1 MPLTAPSFS
10 KCTWLCS
17 FSVEAWSI
25 PVSPW
30 LSVQHHKI
38 ITRIMPNSS
47 PYASVIIA
55 IFVCTY
61 LCKDVWMYGAL
72 KKPDM
77 LKTYQHLRFQL
88 ALAEWS
94 IDHKC
99 PPQQFHEV
107 TLLHVNRS
115 RCIPT
120 LKSDLMWHHLT
131 PPKLQSERNWISSM
145 IPMHDSASNYMIYM
159 GHLLLPTQRAW
170 PWTAISMAN
179 DGNKENFWIFWA
191 L

>member
-1 MPLTAPSFS
+1 MTVSSAPQNYNTYHAKF
-10 KCTWLCS
+10 
-17 FSVEAWSI
+17 
-25 PVSPW
+25 
-30 LSVQHHKI
+30 
-38 ITRIMPNSS
+38 ITIRTCNHSYFCLYISM
-47 PYASVIIA
+47 YR
-55 IFVCTY
+55 C
-61 LCKDVWMYGAL
+61 LDVWCS
-72 KKPDM
+72 KKTWHVENLPASS

-99 PPQQFHEV
+99 RPQQFHEV

-120 LKSDLMWHHLT
+120 LKSDLMWHHVT

-179 DGNKENFWIFWA
+179 DGNKENLWIFWA